1 MKNKKTWC
9 GRCGKQGVYRKTT
22 DLDSDEIVYALY
34 VCSNPECDK
43 VESIV
48 IKAFGSLSG
57 PCVGTLETLSKKTSN
72 MWKK

>member
-22 DLDSDEIVYALY
+22 PLDSEIVYALY

-43 VESIV
+43 ISSVC
-48 IKAFGSLSG
+48 IKAFGSTTG
-57 PCVGTLETLSKKTSN
+57 PCIGIIETLSKKTSN
-72 MWKK
+72 MWQK